1 MDFEALDAVGYR
13 ALDTEAYQARRALIL
28 SYVDDTPEDATV
40 EQIRSI
46 TDEVALIKAEDAL
59 RDSAIELRNHKAAA
73 VIAGAGD
80 TLGKQD
86 DRQERKLDASLGQ
99 RVWDQMQERGF
110 NPGEKMTISNVAF
123 RTGDTSTAHKQVN
136 VNPALSSDY
145 GAATLEDVD
154 DTIREGYR
162 RPLSIADLF
171 SFETTEK
178 DAVSFFVEGA
188 VDGAPAM
195 TAEGGDYSQ
204 LHFGQ
209 PTKKTN
215 AIKKVTAFW
224 KNSDELMSD
233 SPRFVS
239 HIDKRA
245 PYLMDITIEDQLV
258 SGDGTGNNIT
268 GLLNTNGVIAGEYA
282 DIDMAFVESILDY
295 QDQIYRATA
304 NYSADAL
311 LVSYADYTKLL
322 KLKDKNDQYVLG
334 GPTSMIYGQNV
345 APIRTLWGNVRIV
358 PSRAMT
364 AGTMVLGAFKQ
375 GGTVIRHV
383 TGRRFEMDYSGD
395 DFTKGLVTFRTSE
408 RFTLAVEAPNAF
420 VKLTKKVT
428 TGGGGSQQGTG

>member
-28 SYVDDTPEDATV
+28 SYVDETPEDATV

-59 RDSAIELRNHKAAA
+59 RDAVIELRNHKAAA
-73 VIAGAGD
+73 VIGGAGKL
-80 TLGKQD
+80 LGSDEHK
-86 DRQERKLDASLGQ
+86 QERAAGASLGQ
-99 RVWDQMQERGF
+99 RVWDEMQERGF
-110 NPGEKMTISNVAF
+110 NPGEKMTVSNIAF
-123 RTGDTSTAHKQVN
+123 RAGETANPEKQTN
-136 VNPALSSDY
+136 VNPALTSDY
-145 GAATLEDVD
+145 GEATLDEVD
-154 DTIREGYR
+154 PTIREGYR

-171 SFETTEK
+171 SSETTEK
-178 DAVSFFVEGA
+178 DAISFFVEGS

-239 HIDKRA
+239 HINKRA
-245 PYLMDITIEDQLV
+245 PYLMDITKEDQLIA
-258 SGDGTGNNIT
+258 GNGTGNNIT
-268 GLLNTNGVIAGEYA
+268 GLLNTSGLITGEY
-282 DIDMAFVESILDY
+282 DDVDMAFVESILDY
-295 QDQIYRATA
+295 QDAIYTSTA
-304 NYSADAL
+304 NYAADAL

-345 APIRTLWGNVRIV
+345 TPIRTLWGSIRIV
-358 PSRAMT
+358 PSRAMS

-375 GGTVIRHV
+375 GGTVITHV

-408 RFTLAVEAPNAF
+408 RFTLAVEAPSAF